1 MTITPEELAQIKQAA
16 EQVRKAQI
24 AVLSASRNPSPSI
37 YVQQDAL
44 RAADTHLRRLMNV
57 DNVLAMVA
65 EIETLRQQLADEQDT
80 SGTLGRVCYE
90 LGEQVEAGAA
100 DSRRLDALTQGI
112 ESGHVAFEDDPC
124 VFCEVDEDECD
135 GDSNDCRKNLYGKD
149 FFRVWKTVDQASK
162 SGVLIETTDPRAV
175 ADAILAAKEGKT

>member
-1 MTITPEELAQIKQAA
+1 MTITPEWLSNIKQIAENA
-16 EQVRKAQI
+16 EQGPYMG
-24 AVLSASRNPSPSI
+24 LSNEE
-37 YVQQDAL
+37 
-44 RAADTHLRRLMNV
+44 
-57 DNVLAMVA
+57 VLALVA
-65 EIETLRQQLADEQDT
+65 AVD
-80 SGTLGRVCYE
+80 
-90 LGEQVEAGAA
+90 AGAA